1 MRPARSARKRS
12 HDPASGEPGSPWCDP
27 LTGRCLSVA
36 ILAGVL
42 GTAACGGI
50 GRWTEQRRL
59 DAEAER
65 YVRIVLALGDRDP
78 DSLDFYA
85 GPPDW
90 QAQAHA
96 GNQPLGD
103 IKRSA
108 SVLLA
113 RIADERSPTPEHDAR
128 RHFLMRQL
136 RAVVAR
142 IDLLSGRRLSF
153 DEESRLLFGADSA
166 AGDRVPVE
174 GPRADLD
181 RLLPAGRSLD
191 RRYAAFDRR
200 FVIPRDHLPDVM
212 ARAIDG
218 CRRVTLDHMSL
229 PAGERVSVEY
239 VSGMP
244 WSAFTRYEGHARSR
258 IQINTDFDLT
268 IDRALQLACHEAY
281 PGHHV
286 INSVIDAVRP
296 WPELTVLP
304 MFSPQALRT
313 EGAATF
319 AAELAFPDSSRL
331 GFERD
336 ELFPLA
342 ALDPGDADRYLRV
355 SRAVDRL
362 RWLQADIARRYLDG
376 ELEFA
381 RAAAALE
388 EEALMPSAV
397 ATLKFFNEF
406 RSYAVTYTVG
416 RDLVARYVDSHAGA
430 TGRPGAI
437 DARWRA
443 YERWI
448 TETK

>member
-1 MRPARSARKRS
+1 
-12 HDPASGEPGSPWCDP
+12 
-27 LTGRCLSVA
+27 V
-36 ILAGVL
+36 LAGVL
-42 GTAACGGI
+42 CTAACGGI
-50 GRWTEQRRL
+50 GRWTGNRRL
-59 DAEAER
+59 DAEAES

-96 GNQPLGD
+96 GDRPLRD
-103 IKRSA
+103 VKRSA
-108 SVLLA
+108 SALLA
-113 RIADERSPTPEHDAR
+113 RIADERSWTPEHDAR
-128 RHFLMRQL
+128 RQFLMRQL
-136 RAVVAR
+136 RAVTAR
-142 IDLLSGRRLSF
+142 IDVLSGRRFSF
-153 DEESRLLFGADSA
+153 DEESRLLFGVESSG
-166 AGDRVPVE
+166 GDRVPVE
-174 GPRADLD
+174 GPRAELD
-181 RLLPAGRSLD
+181 RLLPAGPSLD

-200 FVIPRDHLPDVM
+200 FAIPRERLPDVM
-212 ARAIDG
+212 ARAIEG

-229 PAGERVSVEY
+229 PAAERVSVEY
-239 VSGMP
+239 VTAMP

-268 IDRALQLACHEAY
+268 VDRALQLACHEAY

-286 INSVIDAVRP
+286 INSLIDAVRP

-304 MFSPQALRT
+304 MFSPQSLRT

-319 AAELAFPDSSRL
+319 APELAFPDASRL

-342 ALDPGDADRYLRV
+342 GSNPGDAERYLRV

-388 EEALMPSAV
+388 QEALMPSAV

-406 RSYAVTYTVG
+406 RTYAVTYTVG
-416 RDLVARYVDSHAGA
+416 RDIVARYVDSHPAPA
-430 TGRPGAI
+430 DRPGSI

-448 TETK
+448 TATK